1 MPETLTERQDTG
13 TGREPALPLIRGR
26 LIADAW
32 AIAQK
37 DLRLE
42 MRSKEILLT
51 MGFFGFLAVLVLA
64 FAFRRGDAPIEAVAA
79 GSLWVAVSF
88 SGTLGLGR
96 AFDRERENDCI
107 RALLLTPVSRQSI
120 YLGKVLGI
128 VTFMGI
134 VELIVLPAVTLF
146 FNLPV
151 DLERALR
158 TLAILAL
165 GTLGYALV
173 GTLLAASL
181 IRSQSRDVLLTVVLY
196 PVIVPVIIAGAMGT
210 NAIFEPTIRYDQLE
224 LWMRVLLFFDI
235 VFFVASMWIFE
246 ALILD

>member
-1 MPETLTERQDTG
+1 MLEGGSPAS
-13 TGREPALPLIRGR
+13 EPGALRVLE
-26 LIADAW
+26 DAW
-32 AIAQK
+32 AIAKK

-64 FAFRRGDAPIEAVAA
+64 FAFRRGDLPGEPVAA
-79 GSLWVAVSF
+79 GSLWVAIAF

-96 AFDRERENDCI
+96 AFDREREGDCI

-120 YLGKVLGI
+120 YLGKVIGI

-151 DLERALR
+151 DLERVLR
-158 TLAILAL
+158 TFAIMAL
-165 GTLGYALV
+165 GTIGYALV

-181 IRSQSRDVLLTVVLY
+181 LRSQSRDVLLTVVLY

-210 NAIFEPTIRYDQLE
+210 NAIFESKITYDQLE
-224 LWMRVLLFFDI
+224 LWMRLLVFFDA
-235 VFFVASMWIFE
+235 VFLVASMWIFE
-246 ALILD
+246 ALVLD